1 MHGHDTAALATRFR
15 AFGWNAVE
23 VDGHD
28 IEALV
33 AAFAA
38 ARAHTGAPTVI
49 VARTIK
55 GKGVSFLE
63 GKDGWHGKPVPKG
76 PELEQALREIAAP
89 EPVGTRGIPT
99 RRITKWE
106 TRGWIRWTPSYRKG
120 DSVATRE
127 AYGTALARLAQFHP
141 DVVVLDGDVTNSTFA
156 EKFLAAAPERY
167 VECYIAEQ
175 NMVGVALGLAAEG
188 KIPFVSS
195 FACFLTRAADFLRM
209 GAYSRPRRLILC
221 GSHAGVSIGQDGPS
235 QMGLEDL
242 ALFRSLFDSTVL
254 YPCDAVS
261 TERCVQTAI
270 DAKGIVYIRTT
281 RPKTPVLYDN
291 EELFPRGGSKTLR
304 QSPRDRAAIIAAGI
318 TVFEALEAADRLA
331 AYCVQP
337 LDAETIRR
345 AARETGRVVVV
356 EDHNPAGG
364 LGEAVAA
371 AVAGLAPVHHLCV
384 RQMPRSGTPREL
396 MRHQGIDADA
406 IVKAVRSER

>member
-1 MHGHDTAALATRFR
+1 
-15 AFGWNAVE
+15 
-23 VDGHD
+23 
-28 IEALV
+28 
-33 AAFAA
+33 
-38 ARAHTGAPTVI
+38 
-49 VARTIK
+49 
-55 GKGVSFLE
+55 
-63 GKDGWHGKPVPKG
+63 
-76 PELEQALREIAAP
+76 
-89 EPVGTRGIPT
+89 
-99 RRITKWE
+99 
-106 TRGWIRWTPSYRKG
+106 
-120 DSVATRE
+120 
-127 AYGTALARLAQFHP
+127 
-141 DVVVLDGDVTNSTFA
+141 
-156 EKFLAAAPERY
+156 

-304 QSPRDRAAIIAAGI
+304 QSSRDRAAIIAAGI
-318 TVFEALEAADRLA
+318 TVFEALDAADRLA
-331 AYCVQP
+331 ADGVCVRVIDAYCVQP

-345 AARETGRVVVV
+345 AARETGCVVVV

-406 IVKAVRSER
+406 IMKAVRSER